1 LTEIEGIIRIHYF
14 KETGKGTKV
23 NVRDLIN
30 HVFDKGKAK
39 TGSEASLF
47 FPRDFLQYLKDAI
60 FPKFDLEKGE
70 IVLSR
75 HTSSHGIAKVE
86 DYSKIRA
93 IQMILILD
101 QLYFYI

>member
-1 LTEIEGIIRIHYF
+1 
-14 KETGKGTKV
+14 
-23 NVRDLIN
+23 
-30 HVFDKGKAK
+30 
-39 TGSEASLF
+39 
-47 FPRDFLQYLKDAI
+47 LKDAI